1 MLSTTGFCALAGL
14 GFTSA
19 RASGAG
25 GLPSS
30 ARNRDQICRVTT
42 WAQRPSVL
50 IEEIG
55 SYFSVNGGALSV
67 TLGVGRFVPKKT
79 DEAPK
84 QDTLPT
90 VHVTARLSLS
100 PTAAVQL
107 ANALKG
113 VLDRLSKAGAERQKD
128 QKPQRQVS

>member
-1 MLSTTGFCALAGL
+1 MTDKKPQMAIVDDPSAKEIYANTLIGTTF
-14 GFTSA
+14 
-19 RASGAG
+19 
-25 GLPSS
+25 
-30 ARNRDQICRVTT
+30 D
-42 WAQRPSVL
+42 
-50 IEEIG
+50 
-55 SYFSVNGGALSV
+55 GGAISV

-113 VLDRLSKAGAERQKD
+113 VLERLSKAGAERQKD
-128 QKPQRQVS
+128 TAQTPTAFPTARPQN